1 MSARRRRS
9 RAEAHP
15 APLPALA
22 LLAPATASA
31 DPGFSCRGTGARIEL
46 AGNPQ
51 TLFTAGGGGVP
62 CQADSSALTAADGPN
77 LGLDANV
84 LRADTATPATASSRV
99 SGLHLA
105 NPAVRAD
112 EGSTRRRPPAA

>member
-1 MSARRRRS
+1 VLLALVS
-9 RAEAHP
+9 
-15 APLPALA
+15 LA

-31 DPGFSCRGTGARIEL
+31 DPGFACRGTAVRIEP
-46 AGNPQ
+46 AGNPV
-51 TLFTAGGGGVP
+51 TLFTVGGGVP

-84 LRADTATPATASSRV
+84 LRADTATPSTVSSRV

-105 NPAVRAD
+105 
-112 EGSTRRRPPAA
+112 TRP